1 MYSPQPV
8 DFSSVKQPIVLRQ
21 WIQEIFDF
29 RFLICDFFSGFA
41 ETRQIQSAIE
51 NQQSKIKNHFSSIAS
66 KTGSVFEHP
75 FVRTSSVP

>member
-29 RFLICDFFSGFA
+29 RFLICDFVPASLKPG
-41 ETRQIQSAIE
+41 RY
-51 NQQSKIKNHFSSIAS
+51 NRQSKISNQKSKIAS
-66 KTGSVFEHP
+66 RDFRFP
-75 FVRTSSVP
+75 IFDLRFCFRLR